1 MVYEVGFDY
10 LSFRSIIHDT
20 GLMLVYVMV
29 GSALFVIILFPYF
42 FKESLVKPLGQL
54 LDGVKKV
61 NQGDLRVSVP
71 VKVED
76 EIGFLSKSFN
86 SMVQSI
92 QKARTDLRGA
102 LDHQVQLTDSYSC
115 FVPKEFLQFLEKDS
129 IIDINLGDNVQKEMS
144 ILFSDIRS
152 FTRLSESMTPQENF
166 NFINNCLR
174 FMGPVVRRYNGFID
188 KYIGDAIMALFPH
201 RTEDAVQAAIGMQ
214 NELKTYNSYRKKSG
228 YAPIQIGIGINT
240 GDMML
245 GTIGEEKRMEGTVI
259 SDAVNLAS
267 RLEGLTKI
275 YGASIIASRNT
286 INGIEMQTDFYSRF
300 LDKVQVKGKE
310 KWIEVYEIFDS
321 DPESRVEMKLKT
333 KEVFERGIRLFQ
345 KKMFDEALDCFKR
358 VADLNKDDEAC
369 LLYMNRCEHLKEYG
383 IPKGWDGVTEIGHK
397 R

>member
-1 MVYEVGFDY
+1 
-10 LSFRSIIHDT
+10 
-20 GLMLVYVMV
+20 
-29 GSALFVIILFPYF
+29 
-42 FKESLVKPLGQL
+42 
-54 LDGVKKV
+54 
-61 NQGDLRVSVP
+61 
-71 VKVED
+71 
-76 EIGFLSKSFN
+76 
-86 SMVQSI
+86 MVQSI

-115 FVPKEFLQFLEKDS
+115 FVPKEFLQFLKKDS
-129 IIDINLGDNVQKEMS
+129 IIDINLGDNIQKEMS

-166 NFINNCLR
+166 NFINNCLSI
-174 FMGPVVRRYNGFID
+174 MGPVVRRYNGFID

-214 NELKTYNSYRKKSG
+214 NELKTYNSYRKNSG
-228 YAPIQIGIGINT
+228 YASIQIGIGINT

-286 INGIEMQTDFYSRF
+286 INGIERQTDFYFRF

-321 DPESRVEMKLKT
+321 DPENRVEMKLKT
-333 KEVFERGIRLFQ
+333 KEIFERGIRLFQ

-358 VADLNKDDEAC
+358 VADVNKDDEAC

-397 R
+397 